1 MTPAFEGD
9 LLDVRK
15 RHIENLRNFDGAI
28 IFKGKVNDQWVRM
41 KVLDLLKAPG
51 FGRKKP
57 IKGKAI
63 LSSSSPSSAIE
74 SFKTQNVTLISGEP
88 QRSIESLKVF
98 LQDF

>member
-1 MTPAFEGD
+1 
-9 LLDVRK
+9 
-15 RHIENLRNFDGAI
+15 
-28 IFKGKVNDQWVRM
+28 VRM

-63 LSSSSPSSAIE
+63 LTPAAPTSTIE
-74 SFKTQNVTLISGEP
+74 SFKAQNVTLISGEQP
-88 QRSIESLKVF
+88 RSLESLRTF